1 MTVTIYDEIKSHEE
15 NCLVDAGVRYIDV
28 LSALLNKKDVYAVLG
43 SNADSID
50 REKVFQTLSEIM
62 GCDDDAI
69 YNLWLED
76 APF

>member
-15 NCLVDAGVRYIDV
+15 DCLVDEGVRYIDV

-43 SNADSID
+43 SDADSID

-62 GCDDDAI
+62 GCEYDTI
-69 YNLWLED
+69 YSLWLED

>member
-43 SNADSID
+43 SDADSID
-50 REKVFQTLSEIM
+50 REKVFQTLSEIL
-62 GCDDDAI
+62 GCDYDAI

-76 APF
+76 SPF

>member
-1 MTVTIYDEIKSHEE
+1 MTVTIYSEIKSHEE

-50 REKVFQTLSEIM
+50 REKVFQTLSEIL
-62 GCDDDAI
+62 GCEYDAI

-76 APF
+76 AHF

>member
-62 GCDDDAI
+62 GCEYDAI
-69 YNLWLED
+69 FNLWLKN

>member
-62 GCDDDAI
+62 GCEYYAI
-69 YNLWLED
+69 YNLWLKN
-76 APF
+76 APY

>member
-43 SNADSID
+43 SDADSID
-50 REKVFQTLSEIM
+50 REKVFQTLSEIL
-62 GCDDDAI
+62 GCDYDAI
-69 YNLWLED
+69 YNLGLDD

>member
-15 NCLVDAGVRYIDV
+15 SCLVDAGVRYIDV
-28 LSALLNKKDVYAVLG
+28 MSALLNEKGVHAVLG

-62 GCDDDAI
+62 GCEYDAI

>member
-1 MTVTIYDEIKSHEE
+1 MTVTIYSEIKSHEE

-62 GCDDDAI
+62 DCDYDAI

>member
-50 REKVFQTLSEIM
+50 REKVFHTLSEIL
-62 GCDDDAI
+62 GCDYDAI
-69 YNLWLED
+69 FHLWLKN
-76 APF
+76 APY

>member
-50 REKVFQTLSEIM
+50 R
-62 GCDDDAI
+62 
-69 YNLWLED
+69 
-76 APF
+76 

>member
-43 SNADSID
+43 SDADSID
-50 REKVFQTLSEIM
+50 RGKVFQTLSEIM
-62 GCDDDAI
+62 GCEYYAI
-69 YNLWLED
+69 YNLWLKN
-76 APF
+76 AP

>member
-1 MTVTIYDEIKSHEE
+1 MTVTIYSEIKSHEE

-43 SNADSID
+43 SDADSID
-50 REKVFQTLSEIM
+50 REKVFQTLSEIL
-62 GCDDDAI
+62 GCEYDAI
-69 YNLWLED
+69 YNLWLEA

>member
-15 NCLVDAGVRYIDV
+15 DCLVDEGVRYIDV
-28 LSALLNKKDVYAVLG
+28 MSALLNKKDVYEVLG
-43 SNADSID
+43 SDADSID
-50 REKVFQTLSEIM
+50 REKVFNTLSEIL
-62 GCDDDAI
+62 GCDYDAI

>member
-1 MTVTIYDEIKSHEE
+1 MTVTIYDEIKSNEE

-43 SNADSID
+43 SDADSID

-62 GCDDDAI
+62 GCDYDAI

-76 APF
+76 ATF

>member
-43 SNADSID
+43 SDADSID

-62 GCDDDAI
+62 GCEYDAI

-76 APF
+76 AQF

>member
-43 SNADSID
+43 SDADSID

-62 GCDDDAI
+62 GCEYDAI

-76 APF
+76 ALF

>member
-62 GCDDDAI
+62 GCDYDAI

-76 APF
+76 AHF

>member
-15 NCLVDAGVRYIDV
+15 DCLVDEGVRYIDV

-62 GCDDDAI
+62 GCEYDAI
-69 YNLWLED
+69 YNFWLDD

>member
-15 NCLVDAGVRYIDV
+15 NCLVYAGVRYIDV

-43 SNADSID
+43 SDADSID

-62 GCDDDAI
+62 GCEYDAI

-76 APF
+76 AQF

>member
-1 MTVTIYDEIKSHEE
+1 MTVKIYDEIKSHEE

-62 GCDDDAI
+62 GCEYDAI